1 MSGKKEDLKEQP
13 LAAAG
18 PQKPYVEFKSRVFA
32 PIGKADTYQYAES
45 GTVIS
50 HPSRALQNFAKA
62 NHLQCRLVK

>member
-1 MSGKKEDLKEQP
+1 MNGKKDNLPEKP
-13 LAAAG
+13 ASVG

-32 PIGKADTYQYAES
+32 PVGKADTYGYAEA

-50 HPSRALQNFAKA
+50 NPSRALQEFAKK